1 MITSG
6 GTFKIPDQVTV
17 LNKYETK
24 ASTHAYQDEN
34 ERDRTLSLHSGMGAS
49 VLVAGF
55 KQKASANAHTTNNGA
70 SSYTKHVAERK
81 IDVKLYK
88 VFADPIGVDLNPELY
103 ADLEALPV
111 TYSAR
116 PNKYMAFLRKWGRFV
131 PTTCSLGGSI
141 IISMEFETESDSQD
155 WSAGVEA
162 SLDAVVSPSVAV
174 SAEAGVDTSG
184 KAASLMSNSEISLLA
199 NGGDPQV
206 ASAIT
211 DFTPV
216 NARSTT
222 FRADLLTWLKTVPL
236 YPRMVERI
244 PKLKP
249 VSTIFPIKSKNFVPP
264 NEITLGLIW
273 HETEVEPDDVEIEH
287 LPLATALA
295 AGTLR
300 FTKAQ
305 WGGMGISDLTTSN
318 YVKTGSEENGFRYFK
333 PLPSASWSQE
343 DRTFLSEQAEKDDR
357 FKWTLKRRA
366 MDQAIQV

>member
-6 GTFKIPDQVTV
+6 GAFKLPDQITV

-24 ASTHAYQDEN
+24 ASTHAYQN
-34 ERDRTLSLHSGMGAS
+34 EEEKDKTLSMHSGTGLS
-49 VLVAGF
+49 VLVPSVSVE
-55 KQKASANAHTTNNGA
+55 ASAGSHLSNGAA
-70 SSYTKHVAERK
+70 SSYEKHIAERK

-111 TYSAR
+111 TYSAK
-116 PNKYMAFLRKWGRFV
+116 PNMYMAFLRKWGRFV

-141 IISMEFETESDSQD
+141 IISMEFETESDTQD

-174 SAEAGVDTSG
+174 SAEAGIDRSG
-184 KAASLMSNSEISLLA
+184 KAASLMSNSEITLVA

-222 FRADLLTWLKTVPL
+222 FRADLQTWLKTVPM
-236 YPRMVERI
+236 YPRMVERV

-249 VSTIFPIKSKNFVPP
+249 ISTIIPIKSKNFAAP
-264 NEITLGLIW
+264 NENTLGLFW

-305 WGGMGISDLTTSN
+305 WEGMGISDLTTSN

-333 PLPSASWSQE
+333 PLPTASWSQE